1 MANIA
6 RRGDK
11 WRAEVCIDRKRK
23 AKSFAT
29 KREAVAWA
37 NDLEQSGIRPS
48 KTLSD
53 AITRYRPIVET
64 HKGYQSE
71 LSRLNHLEKALGDYT
86 LERLTSARLAEYRDK
101 RLTEVAPVSVRR
113 ELIILSALFEVAA
126 NEWQWV
132 ATNPLKAVAKP
143 SPGPARRRGI
153 TQEEID
159 AILANLS
166 HMAAGKQ
173 VAAMFLLSI
182 ETGIRLGE
190 ILSICWPDVSDKS
203 VTLQETKN
211 GDRRSVPLSMKAR
224 EIIAARRN
232 IDPDHMFT
240 LTQAQASKAFQR
252 ASINGVHFHDARSEA
267 VTRLSKKLSVMDLAR
282 MIGHRD
288 PRSLMLYY
296 SESAD
301 SIADRI

>member
-1 MANIA
+1 
-6 RRGDK
+6 
-11 WRAEVCIDRKRK
+11 
-23 AKSFAT
+23 
-29 KREAVAWA
+29 
-37 NDLEQSGIRPS
+37 
-48 KTLSD
+48 
-53 AITRYRPIVET
+53 
-64 HKGYQSE
+64 
-71 LSRLNHLEKALGDYT
+71 
-86 LERLTSARLAEYRDK
+86 
-101 RLTEVAPVSVRR
+101 
-113 ELIILSALFEVAA
+113 
-126 NEWQWV
+126 
-132 ATNPLKAVAKP
+132 
-143 SPGPARRRGI
+143 
-153 TQEEID
+153 
-159 AILANLS
+159 
-166 HMAAGKQ
+166 MAAGKQ

-190 ILSICWPDVSDKS
+190 ILSIRWPDVSDKS

-232 IDPDHMFT
+232 IDPDHVFT

-252 ASINGVHFHDARSEA
+252 ASVNGVHFHDARSEA

-301 SIADRI
+301 SIADRL